1 MSVILVIEDDR
12 KINQLL
18 CSILQQ
24 GGMETRSAFDG
35 MEGWEMAVKNE
46 YSLILMD
53 LMLPLKSGEE
63 ILRELRQIKTQYQT
77 GLSFCGSVQMILL
90 ISLLILTRLCCGS
103 RRCCAGQRGHAPCW
117 NIRI

>member
-53 LMLPLKSGEE
+53 SVIPPRSD
-63 ILRELRQIKTQYQT
+63 RQTQ
-77 GLSFCGSVQMILL
+77 SFDKQRRNFHAFDLL
-90 ISLLILTRLCCGS
+90 YFL
-103 RRCCAGQRGHAPCW
+103 
-117 NIRI
+117 